1 MASKKFSLLKSSTDE
16 VIEKTITEKKRDDYP
31 IMDTEVIEFIS
42 KEFPDTSKEI
52 SNSLKNLKNTL
63 EKSIDYIEDISSAII
78 KSERNFTL
86 SRKYRETSIRLHEI
100 SIGIEKYIEWM
111 NSLNNSQK
119 LDSKPNNE
127 DESEDSLPLD
137 NEMNNDF
144 LEICNDFT
152 DKNPLY
158 FKLDNSKVKVDD
170 WNDMVIKTADIL
182 IKNYK
187 DSKNLLYSN
196 ITFPNLN
203 TKKSPQNDFRDTII
217 EMLLEYKI
225 DLSRYFIST
234 T

>member
-16 VIEKTITEKKRDDYP
+16 VIEETTVPQKRDDYP
-31 IMDTEVIEFIS
+31 IIDTEVIEFIS

-52 SNSLKNLKNTL
+52 GNSLTNLKNTL
-63 EKSIDYIEDISSAII
+63 EKSIDYIEDVSSAII

-100 SIGIEKYIEWM
+100 SIGIEKYIQWM
-111 NSLNNSQK
+111 NNLNNSQK
-119 LDSKPNNE
+119 FDSTPDNE
-127 DESEDSLPLD
+127 NESEDSLPLD
-137 NEMNNDF
+137 DEINNYF
-144 LEICNDFT
+144 LEICSDFT

-196 ITFPNLN
+196 ITVPNLN

-225 DLSRYFIST
+225 DLSRYFISIN
-234 T
+234 

>member
-1 MASKKFSLLKSSTDE
+1 MASKKFSLLKSSNNE
-16 VIEKTITEKKRDDYP
+16 IIEEPTIQERSADYP

-42 KEFPDTSKEI
+42 KEFPDASEEI
-52 SNSLKNLKNTL
+52 GKSLTNLKNTL
-63 EKSIDYIEDISSAII
+63 EKSIDYIEDISSSII

-100 SIGIEKYIEWM
+100 SISIEKYIHWM
-111 NSLNNSQK
+111 NNLS
-119 LDSKPNNE
+119 NNE
-127 DESEDSLPLD
+127 KFDCNPNDKDESEDSLPLND
-137 NEMNNDF
+137 DFNTDF

-152 DKNPLY
+152 DRNPLY

-187 DSKNLLYSN
+187 DSKDILYSN
-196 ITFPNLN
+196 ITFPNLEN
-203 TKKSPQNDFRDTII
+203 KKSVQNDFRDTII

-225 DLSRYFIST
+225 DLSRYLILAN
-234 T
+234 

>member
-16 VIEKTITEKKRDDYP
+16 VIEETTVPPKKDDYP
-31 IMDTEVIEFIS
+31 IIDTEVIEFIS

-52 SNSLKNLKNTL
+52 GNSLTNLKNTL
-63 EKSIDYIEDISSAII
+63 EKSIDYIEDVSSAII

-100 SIGIEKYIEWM
+100 SIGIEKYIQWM
-111 NSLNNSQK
+111 NNLNNSQK
-119 LDSKPNNE
+119 FDSTPDNE
-127 DESEDSLPLD
+127 NESEDSLPLD
-137 NEMNNDF
+137 DEISNYF
-144 LEICNDFT
+144 LEICSDFT

-196 ITFPNLN
+196 ITVPNLN

-225 DLSRYFIST
+225 DLSRYFISIN
-234 T
+234 

>member
-16 VIEKTITEKKRDDYP
+16 VIEETTVPKKRDDYP
-31 IMDTEVIEFIS
+31 IIDTEVIEFIS

-52 SNSLKNLKNTL
+52 GNSLTNLKNTL
-63 EKSIDYIEDISSAII
+63 EKSIDYIEDVSSSII

-86 SRKYRETSIRLHEI
+86 SKKYRETSIRLHEI
-100 SIGIEKYIEWM
+100 SIGIEKYIQWM
-111 NSLNNSQK
+111 NNLNNSQK
-119 LDSKPNNE
+119 FDSTPDNE
-127 DESEDSLPLD
+127 NESEDSLPLD
-137 NEMNNDF
+137 DEINNYF
-144 LEICNDFT
+144 LEICSDFT
-152 DKNPLY
+152 YKNPLY

-196 ITFPNLN
+196 ITVPNLN

-225 DLSRYFIST
+225 DLSRYFISIN
-234 T
+234 

>member
-16 VIEKTITEKKRDDYP
+16 VIEETTVPKKRDDYP
-31 IMDTEVIEFIS
+31 IIDTEVIEFIS

-52 SNSLKNLKNTL
+52 GNSLTNLKNTL
-63 EKSIDYIEDISSAII
+63 EKSIDYIEDVSSSII

-86 SRKYRETSIRLHEI
+86 SKKYRETSIRLHEI
-100 SIGIEKYIEWM
+100 SIGIEKYIQWM
-111 NSLNNSQK
+111 NNLNNSQK
-119 LDSKPNNE
+119 FDSTPDNE
-127 DESEDSLPLD
+127 NESEDSLPLD
-137 NEMNNDF
+137 DEINNYF
-144 LEICNDFT
+144 LEICSDFT

-196 ITFPNLN
+196 ITVPNLN

-225 DLSRYFIST
+225 DLSRYFISIN
-234 T
+234 